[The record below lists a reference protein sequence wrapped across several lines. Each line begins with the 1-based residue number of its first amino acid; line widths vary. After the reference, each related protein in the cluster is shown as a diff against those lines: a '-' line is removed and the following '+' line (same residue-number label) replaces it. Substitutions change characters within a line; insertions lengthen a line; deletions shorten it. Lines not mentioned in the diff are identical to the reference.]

1 MPLRQF
7 LEAHGSVE
15 RALVLVNRN
24 QPEQLQSML
33 EGAFERQPVQVG
45 EATAEEYPE
54 NTVLLLDD
62 EDEVVA
68 QSPLSAVSESL
79 LFTNSDAYIT
89 GSTSLEDAQLPE
101 VLAGLENVTFRL
113 RGYPRSHKEKL
124 LLIGVSRHIE
134 RVAWNRDAGTL
145 RSSFQRLSR
154 IRDEVG
160 TQRVYRRLGDSG
172 VEVHVY
178 GVDDGGTPEDLDVT
192 IHAGDMGDYRN
203 SWFVVHRPPEPATQ
217 DGLALLAIQDENGVW
232 DGFFT
237 SDSEEVLAIDDHIR
251 QNL

>member
-7 LEAHGSVE
+7 LDHPNSDS

-24 QPEQLQSML
+24 QPAQLQSML
-33 EGAFERQPVQVG
+33 EGAFERQPIEVD
-45 EATAEEYPE
+45 ELTSDAYPE
-54 NTVLLLDD
+54 NTVLLLD
-62 EDEVVA
+62 EANEVIA
-68 QSPLSAVSESL
+68 ESPLESVSDSL

-89 GSTSLEDAQLPE
+89 GSTSLEEAKLPD
-101 VLAGLENVTFRL
+101 VLAGLKNVTFRL

-160 TQRVYRRLGDSG
+160 TQRVYRRLADSG

-178 GVDDGGTPEDLDVT
+178 GVDDGGAPKDLDAA
-192 IHAGDMGDYRN
+192 IHAGDTGEYRD
-203 SWFVVHRPPEPATQ
+203 SWFVVHRPPESDALP
-217 DGLALLAIQDENGVW
+217 GLALLAIQDDSGVW

-237 SDSEEVLAIDDHIR
+237 SDSEEVAAIDDDIR
-251 QNL
+251 RNL